1 MLSIRC
7 DHFYLHRYN
16 KHMFKIPICLYQTS
30 IKWNTKIWPF
40 VDTLSCQKAQKD
52 LKKETLKMSDT
63 FPRNN
68 WSKRPKWNRTRNWLW
83 TLRMVARLSISVLLP
98 RTRMDIFKNIIV
110 LRSLRSIYSR
120 STLNKQI
127 LSVSLKTERQIITWT
142 CYGCLMH
149 TWRIATTPYL

>member
-1 MLSIRC
+1 
-7 DHFYLHRYN
+7 
-16 KHMFKIPICLYQTS
+16 MFKIPTCIYQTS

-52 LKKETLKMSDT
+52 LIKETLKMSE
-63 FPRNN
+63 NSC
-68 WSKRPKWNRTRNWLW
+68 SKCPKWNRTRNWLW
-83 TLRMVARLSISVLLP
+83 TIRMVVRLYVSGLLP

-149 TWRIATTPYL
+149 TWRTATTPYL